1 MVAVHNL
8 PNNNL
13 ANGSRGI
20 IVDFD
25 IETNNPIVKFLN
37 GKELEIKMHTWCL
50 DENDNSIMKTQ
61 IPLIHAWAITIHKS
75 QGMTLDYVITD
86 IGNDIFEYGQ
96 IYVVLSRVKSLDG
109 LFLKNINFDKIKT
122 HPKILKFYS

>member
-1 MVAVHNL
+1 M
-8 PNNNL
+8 
-13 ANGSRGI
+13 
-20 IVDFD
+20 
-25 IETNNPIVKFLN
+25 
-37 GKELEIKMHTWCL
+37 EIKIHTWSL
-50 DENDNSIMKTQ
+50 DENDNSIIKTQ

-75 QGMTLDYVITD
+75 QGMTLDYVVTD
-86 IGNDIFEYGQ
+86 IGDNIFEYGQ